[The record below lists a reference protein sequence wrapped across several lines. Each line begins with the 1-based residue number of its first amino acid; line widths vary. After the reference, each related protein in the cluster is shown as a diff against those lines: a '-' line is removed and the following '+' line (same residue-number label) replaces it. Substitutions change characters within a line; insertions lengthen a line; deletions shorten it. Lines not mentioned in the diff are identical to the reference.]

1 MLVIVLNGS
10 VNSGK
15 TVTGRALAQLLPGAV
30 FIDGDDHGVP
40 ASVPFEEMTELSLD
54 WLIARVVEAT
64 APILVIARPLRDH
77 DFARLR
83 SAIQT
88 CGARL
93 VVVTLAPPLAI
104 ASADRGERKLDA
116 WERNRVPE
124 MYAEGYASRAFSDF
138 VVTDMTT
145 PSQTASQIADHFDLS
160 AGL

>member
-1 MLVIVLNGS
+1 MRVIVLNGS

-15 TVTGRALAQLLPGAV
+15 TTTGRALAQLLPGAV

-54 WLIARVVEAT
+54 WLIAKVVEAT

-88 CGARL
+88 CGAQL

-116 WERNRVPE
+116 WERHRVPE
-124 MYAEGYASRAFSDF
+124 MYAEGYASRAFSDL
-138 VVTDMTT
+138 VITEMVSPDA
-145 PSQTASQIADHFDLS
+145 TARDICRHFELQ
-160 AGL
+160 